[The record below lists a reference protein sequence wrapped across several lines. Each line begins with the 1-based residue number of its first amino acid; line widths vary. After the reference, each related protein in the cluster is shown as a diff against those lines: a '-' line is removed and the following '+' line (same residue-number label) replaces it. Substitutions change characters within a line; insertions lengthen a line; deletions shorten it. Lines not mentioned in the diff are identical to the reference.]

1 MTGDGEADG
10 ADLETRLGH
19 RFADPSLLR
28 LALTH
33 RSVSGGAASG
43 LGRGRRR
50 GVGSNERLEFIG
62 DRVLGLAVAEWLL
75 ERFPDEQ
82 EGGLGSR
89 HAHLVSREALARV
102 AVTLGLEAELAL
114 APDALA
120 AGVGALANVLADAAE
135 AVLGALYL
143 DGGIAPARAVV
154 RRYWADELA
163 RDREPPKD
171 AKTALQE
178 WLLARGR
185 PLPDYVETGREG
197 PSHAPVFRIEAR
209 SREQVG
215 AGEAASKR
223 MAEQIAAAALLGRLQ
238 DEAAAR
244 RRKRKEERA

>member
-1 MTGDGEADG
+1 MSGDGDPG
-10 ADLETRLGH
+10 DADLETRLGH
-19 RFADPSLLR
+19 RFGDASLLR

-33 RSVSGGAASG
+33 RSVSGLKVSGRRGAV
-43 LGRGRRR
+43 RR

-82 EGGLGSR
+82 EGELGSR

-102 AVTLGLEAELAL
+102 AVTLGLERELAL
-114 APDALA
+114 APDALR
-120 AGVGALANVLADAAE
+120 AGVGGLSNVLADAAE
-135 AVLGALYL
+135 AILGALYL

-154 RRYWADELA
+154 RRFWADEMA

-178 WLLARGR
+178 WLLARAR
-185 PLPDYVETGREG
+185 PLPEYVETGRAG

-209 SREQVG
+209 AGQRVG
-215 AGEAASKR
+215 TGEAASKR
-223 MAEQIAAAALLGRLQ
+223 VAERIAAASLLQVLQ
-238 DEAAAR
+238 DDAAAR
-244 RRKRKEERA
+244 RRTRKETQA